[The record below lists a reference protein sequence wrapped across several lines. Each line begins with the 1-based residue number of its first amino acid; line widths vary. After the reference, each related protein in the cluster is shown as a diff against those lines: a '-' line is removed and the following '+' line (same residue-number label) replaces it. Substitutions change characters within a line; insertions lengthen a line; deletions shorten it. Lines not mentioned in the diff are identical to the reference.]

1 MFSLFKDEK
10 TIDGRHYETFIE
22 AAKAA
27 GYMSDDSYYQQA
39 MEEAANFHMPY
50 QLRGFFACL
59 LVYCEVSNP
68 TELWQT
74 FKTEMAADFARN
86 QFLSSQAYE
95 SLAYHDILQRLSI
108 LGQHINEF
116 LQRITYEPVEIE
128 EYVNYEEHQNIGSEK
143 YEMLNMDQKKRGRR
157 YNPISSNKSR

>member
-1 MFSLFKDEK
+1 
-10 TIDGRHYETFIE
+10 
-22 AAKAA
+22 
-27 GYMSDDSYYQQA
+27 
-39 MEEAANFHMPY
+39 MEEAANFQMPY

-143 YEMLNMDQKKRGRR
+143 NR
-157 YNPISSNKSR
+157 NA